1 MGVISSSR
9 NRCAVKDFVKLA
21 ILFVMDVSIVAGG
34 VVGMCA
40 PNAKWKIN
48 FLLSI
53 KDIKFMWRI
62 ATRRR
67 LFK

>member
-1 MGVISSSR
+1 M
-9 NRCAVKDFVKLA
+9 KLA